1 MVFRSPKYLVDPLIT
16 VEMTGKNLTVISE
29 FLIALSAAGIETAQ
43 NKTSEL
49 IQEEILKATQDL
61 KKPSQKRYWTSQKK
75 GKSIKIKKN

>member
-61 KKPSQKRYWTSQKK
+61 KKPSQKRY
-75 GKSIKIKKN
+75 